1 MSKATMKPIK
11 LLADATLP
19 CLTTQYRHPFE
30 LTLYHNHKELLDVI
44 SAHDVLL
51 CRSTL
56 QVNELLLNNTPI
68 RIVATASSGIDH
80 IDTDYLK
87 QHDITLFDA
96 KGSNAAAVADYV
108 ITTLETLTQLKIP
121 FGKKAGVIGVG
132 EVGTR
137 VVKRLQALDW
147 DVRCFDPIKEQKV
160 YNYCTLNEIAACD
173 VLCIHPNLHNKSPF
187 SSQKLINTDFLA
199 KLKPGTILINAARGG
214 IVDEE
219 ALLAAPQ
226 PICYCT
232 DVYCNEPSIN
242 PKIVH
247 FATLCTPHIAGH
259 TIEAKFAAVE
269 QLSRQLHDYY
279 GLQQPF
285 CSLSPCPSSC
295 VQMASYNPLI
305 DTHLLKAAHDKKLA
319 FLVQRKSHHRHE
331 ISASCNDEF

>member
-1 MSKATMKPIK
+1 MYIANENSKPIK
-11 LLADATLP
+11 ILADASLSG
-19 CLTTQYRHPFE
+19 LSEQYTHPFE
-30 LTLYHNHKELLDVI
+30 LTLYHNHKELLNVI

-56 QVNELLLNNTPI
+56 QVDELLLNNTPI

-96 KGSNAAAVADYV
+96 KGSNACAVADYV
-108 ITTLETLTQLKIP
+108 MMTLEALNELKVP
-121 FGKKAGVIGVG
+121 YRKKAGVIGVG

-147 DVRCFDPIKEQKV
+147 DIRCFDPIKEQKRPR
-160 YNYCTLNEIAACD
+160 YDYCSLHEIATCD
-173 VLCIHPNLHNKSPF
+173 VIFIHPNLHDKPPF
-187 SSQKLINTDFLA
+187 SSRNLINTDFLA
-199 KLKPGTILINAARGG
+199 KLNPGTILINAARGG

-226 PICYCT
+226 AILYCT

-242 PKIVH
+242 PKLVH
-247 FATLCTPHIAGH
+247 FATVCTPHIAGH
-259 TIEAKFAAVE
+259 TIEAKFEALE
-269 QLSRQLHDYY
+269 QLSRQLHQYY
-279 GLQQPF
+279 GLQQPL

-295 VQMASYNPLI
+295 SQMASYNPLI
-305 DTHLLKAAHDKKLA
+305 DTHLLKASHDKKLA
-319 FLVQRKSHHRHE
+319 FLMQRKAHHRHE
-331 ISASCNDEF
+331 I